1 MIHRSR
7 LYDDAGSNRRKQC
20 RPQEEPEDF
29 KRRGTTAAE
38 PSAHIERYLS
48 ERVLNLNPA

>member
-20 RPQEEPEDF
+20 RPQEEPENF
-29 KRRGTTAAE
+29 KRRGQ
-38 PSAHIERYLS
+38 PPQ
-48 ERVLNLNPA
+48 NLPLI